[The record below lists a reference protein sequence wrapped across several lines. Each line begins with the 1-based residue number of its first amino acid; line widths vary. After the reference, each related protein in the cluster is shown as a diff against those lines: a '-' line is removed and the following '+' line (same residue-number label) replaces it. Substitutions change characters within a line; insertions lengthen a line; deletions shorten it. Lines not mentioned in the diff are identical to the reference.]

1 MLVSTVVIP
10 SNTTSTASPRNIWM
24 YIRWFLFSRYPCL
37 SCCVWSFCCILTA
50 VVCPLGFAW
59 KAKPCELWR
68 WNSKPVFNSEYP
80 CIWSHMD
87 TDLLNK
93 FRNWITSHRYVQWV
107 PLVDVDG
114 GNTQV
119 ASALKFCQCEEV
131 RDKLLFSFSCFKLD
145 DNDNYNSPKDRRNM
159 KKTYVLSIAVYI

>member
-1 MLVSTVVIP
+1 MNHKP
-10 SNTTSTASPRNIWM
+10 Q
-24 YIRWFLFSRYPCL
+24 
-37 SCCVWSFCCILTA
+37 
-50 VVCPLGFAW
+50 VC
-59 KAKPCELWR
+59 K
-68 WNSKPVFNSEYP
+68 
-80 CIWSHMD
+80 
-87 TDLLNK
+87 
-93 FRNWITSHRYVQWV
+93 WV

-159 KKTYVLSIAVYI
+159 KKTNVLSIAVYIYIPGPSFEQK

>member
-1 MLVSTVVIP
+1 MDIYIIYIYIYSHSYSPYIAFGIVSQFMLVSTVVIP

-50 VVCPLGFAW
+50 VVCPLGFVW

-80 CIWSHMD
+80 CIWNHMD
-87 TDLLNK
+87 TDLLNR
-93 FRNWITSHRYVQWV
+93 FRNWITSHRYVNGFPW
-107 PLVDVDG
+107 LTLMAG
-114 GNTQV
+114 T
-119 ASALKFCQCEEV
+119 
-131 RDKLLFSFSCFKLD
+131 
-145 DNDNYNSPKDRRNM
+145 RR
-159 KKTYVLSIAVYI
+159 